1 MIARILLIWLVFT
14 ALLPPVPLR
23 AAPAVS
29 AERQAFDLAREALQL
44 YKDRQFAAAAALYRR
59 AYALQPKTLEY
70 LFGAARSEL
79 AAGDMAAAKLLF
91 AQVCQAAG
99 QKHALCLRGEKH
111 LAESEQRPAQV
122 AVTPGAGPAGPV
134 SVASA
139 PTPAAAPELP
149 LALAQLPE
157 VSVED
162 PASVIG
168 RRVSDQRS
176 APPRWWT
183 WTAIGL
189 AGAGAALG
197 AGLAAV
203 ASERQSELEANR
215 MADGRYDLGKISYL
229 QAREEQQTI
238 NNRWWGAGA
247 ATVVCVLSAAVATY
261 LLQSGAEGAR

>member
-1 MIARILLIWLVFT
+1 MIARILLIWLVIT

-29 AERQAFDLAREALQL
+29 AEHQAFELAREALQL
-44 YKDRQFAAAAALYRR
+44 YKARQFAAAAALYRR

-79 AAGDMAAAKLLF
+79 AAGDAVAAKQLF
-91 AQVCQAAG
+91 DQVCQTAG
-99 QKHALCLRGEKH
+99 PKHALCLRGEKH
-111 LAESEQRPAQV
+111 LAESGQRPAP
-122 AVTPGAGPAGPV
+122 AEAPPAPGSPVPV

-139 PTPAAAPELP
+139 PTPAAAPEQP
-149 LALAQLPE
+149 LALTQLPD
-157 VSVED
+157 VTVED
-162 PASVIG
+162 PVSVIG
-168 RRVSDQRS
+168 RGATARRS
-176 APPRWWT
+176 SPPRWWA

-203 ASERQSELEANR
+203 ASGRQSDLDANR

-247 ATVVCVLSAAVATY
+247 SALVCVLSAAAATY
-261 LLQSGAEGAR
+261 LLQGSAEGGR